1 MVFVTGLRRINVFIF
16 KETYSNGG
24 GNVFCDVLSRRR
36 RDYSGEFDDGG
47 EVQSVAASVISK
59 KS

>member
-1 MVFVTGLRRINVFIF
+1 MCLYLKKLTQTVVEI
-16 KETYSNGG
+16 
-24 GNVFCDVLSRRR
+24 FCDVISRRR

-59 KS
+59 KG